1 MLQQRKD
8 VKTKDTWDL
17 SPMYASLSEW
27 EEEFEATQSK
37 ENSFVNKI
45 LSYKGRLNEGPGVV
59 KEFIEYMMK
68 MDRLLSKLM
77 TYAHLIHDQD
87 VGEDASKNA
96 YGKIRH
102 LAHEFS
108 ESLSWFE
115 PELLQLSPVELDAI
129 MDYDSL
135 KEFRVFFDKILR
147 LKPHTL
153 SKEQEEILSY
163 AGKIAQG
170 PYLIFSSFNN
180 ADLKFKKAHN
190 EEGKE
195 FDVSHGS
202 YHLYMESKDRALR
215 KSAFESMHQAFQA
228 YENTLVETLQSQVH
242 SHVFYAKSRKYPS
255 SLQAALFPHQIEVK
269 VYENLIKTVKS
280 RLDVMHRYVSA
291 RKAFLGLDKVYAY
304 DMYVPCVKDV
314 TMRFSYEEAVDLI
327 IEAVAIL
334 GKEYQHILKQGLTS
348 QRWVDR
354 YENLRKRSGAYSS
367 GCYDSYPYILM
378 NYQGTLSDVL
388 TLAHEAGHSMH
399 SYLSCKNQPY
409 QYSSYTIFV
418 AEVASTFNE
427 ELVFRCLLNKVKSL
441 DEKKYLINKRID
453 GIRGTL
459 FRQTLFAEFE
469 LKIHHQVE
477 KGTPLTPKFL
487 KQLYATLNRDYYGS
501 DFCHADLVE
510 YEFMRIPHFYS
521 NFYVYQYA
529 TGISAALALVDKVTS
544 ENNPKKYL
552 EFLSSGSKDYSL
564 NLLKQAGVD
573 MTSSLPINVLIN
585 QFDHLVKELFN

>member
-1 MLQQRKD
+1 
-8 VKTKDTWDL
+8 
-17 SPMYASLSEW
+17 
-27 EEEFEATQSK
+27 
-37 ENSFVNKI
+37 
-45 LSYKGRLNEGPGVV
+45 
-59 KEFIEYMMK
+59 
-68 MDRLLSKLM
+68 
-77 TYAHLIHDQD
+77 
-87 VGEDASKNA
+87 
-96 YGKIRH
+96 
-102 LAHEFS
+102 
-108 ESLSWFE
+108 
-115 PELLQLSPVELDAI
+115 
-129 MDYDSL
+129 
-135 KEFRVFFDKILR
+135 
-147 LKPHTL
+147 
-153 SKEQEEILSY
+153 
-163 AGKIAQG
+163 
-170 PYLIFSSFNN
+170 
-180 ADLKFKKAHN
+180 
-190 EEGKE
+190 
-195 FDVSHGS
+195 
-202 YHLYMESKDRALR
+202 
-215 KSAFESMHQAFQA
+215 
-228 YENTLVETLQSQVH
+228 
-242 SHVFYAKSRKYPS
+242 
-255 SLQAALFPHQIEVK
+255 
-269 VYENLIKTVKS
+269 
-280 RLDVMHRYVSA
+280 
-291 RKAFLGLDKVYAY
+291 
-304 DMYVPCVKDV
+304 
-314 TMRFSYEEAVDLI
+314 
-327 IEAVAIL
+327 
-334 GKEYQHILKQGLTS
+334 
-348 QRWVDR
+348 
-354 YENLRKRSGAYSS
+354 
-367 GCYDSYPYILM
+367 M